1 MELPLRLLFR
11 PRLSTQSMD
20 SQYNVN
26 KSLPLA
32 DTMRILMV
40 IVLFTQFKL
49 NLILTRDMD
58 SNVMPYKII
67 SLDPTWITQFQQEI
81 TTSMCQKLW

>member
-67 SLDPTWITQFQQEI
+67 SLDPT
-81 TTSMCQKLW
+81 